1 MSQTSVRRFLPF
13 LLAVLLVVV
22 LAPAARAAGKPD
34 VVVIGTGGTISGAG
48 PDRTNPIDYRSG
60 QLAIADMV
68 GHLQPELGALADVST
83 FQFGNRGSGSYR
95 MSEFHALTRAV
106 EQQLRDADGAVVT
119 TGTDTM
125 EEFAYWLDL
134 TVQSAK
140 PVVLTGSMRP
150 WTSISSDAQINLFNA
165 IRLAASERTRCFGTV
180 LMLNDEFHAAR
191 DATKTNTYRTDTFSS
206 RRKGVLGHID
216 GPNIKVDRTPPRRE
230 LCSDRRRWR
239 TPFDVDDLPAERL
252 PRVEIVTSYQ
262 EAGGEAITAFADAG
276 VRGIVT
282 AGTGAGGIS
291 SAMSAARTAAVARG
305 VTFISTSR
313 TGSGSV
319 YGSSTPGIIG
329 GGDLLPQKAR
339 ILLMLSLA
347 FSSNPDTVREWV
359 SRYGNPEF
367 AAPEDDED
375 EDSD

>member
-1 MSQTSVRRFLPF
+1 MSPPRQRRALSVLLGL
-13 LLAVLLVVV
+13 LLAAW
-22 LAPAARAAGKPD
+22 LAPVAWAAKPE
-34 VVVIGTGGTISGAG
+34 VVVIGTGGTIAGVG
-48 PDRTNPIDYRSG
+48 PDRTNPIEYRAG
-60 QLAIADMV
+60 QLPIGDMV
-68 GHLQPELGALADVST
+68 GNLQPELGAVADVST
-83 FQFGNRGSGSYR
+83 VQFGNRGSGAYR
-95 MSEFHALTRAV
+95 ISEFKALTETV
-106 EQQLRDADGAVVT
+106 EAELRTADAAVVT

-134 TVQSAK
+134 TVRSSK

-150 WTSISSDAQINLFNA
+150 WTSISSDAQINLFDSV
-165 IRLAASERTRCFGTV
+165 RLAASGRTRCFGTV

-191 DATKTNTYRTDTFSS
+191 DVTKTNTLRTDTFSS

-216 GPNIKVDRTPPRRE
+216 GPTIKLDRTPPRRE
-230 LCSDRRRWR
+230 LCADRARWR
-239 TPFDVDDLPAERL
+239 TPFDMAALPAERL

-262 EAGGEAITAFADAG
+262 EAGGEPISALASAG

-291 SAMSAARTAAVARG
+291 SAMSAARSTAVGAG

-319 YGSSTPGIIG
+319 YGGATPGIIA

-339 ILLMLSLA
+339 ILLLLSLA
-347 FSSNPDTVREWV
+347 FSEDPATVREWV
-359 SRYGNPEF
+359 VRYGNPEF
-367 AAPEDDED
+367 TTPAD
-375 EDSD
+375 